1 MYRLHPVSL
10 WITITGVIGRSER
23 RDPAQGERGAS
34 LVEYALLVA
43 LIALACVAAIGLVGG
58 STGDSLSRSNSSLF
72 G

>member
-10 WITITGVIGRSER
+10 WITITGVIGRPVR
-23 RDPAQGERGAS
+23 RDPAQRERGAS

-58 STGDSLSRSNSSLF
+58 NTGGSLSRSNSSLF